1 MKTTMMIEGDYEE
14 LEISPSEENELQ
26 IQKEGDKDPDN
37 ESS

>member
-1 MKTTMMIEGDYEE
+1 MKMTMTIEGDYEE

-26 IQKEGDKDPDN
+26 TQKEGNKDPDN